1 MEHKR
6 TAYVLLGLL
15 AIESTQSGYDLKKT
29 IEGSVGFFWG
39 ESYGQ
44 LYPTLKQ
51 LTAEGLVSSTTPK
64 STAGRKRQLYSIT
77 AAGQKALKE
86 WLALPYRMAPLRD
99 EFLLKLFFGHTAGIE
114 STISQVK
121 EFQIKTRELVQYLEM
136 IGQVSKQRQSE
147 RPELIYW
154 LLTLEY
160 GLAQQRATLTWSEN
174 ALAQLTKAAHAAHS
188 AKNTKPQSKRKTAN

>member
-1 MEHKR
+1 MERKR

-15 AIESTQSGYDLKKT
+15 AIEPAQSGYDLKKT

-51 LTAEGLVSSTTPK
+51 LTAEGLVSAETPE
-64 STAGRKRQLYSIT
+64 SDAGRKRQLYSIT
-77 AAGQKALKE
+77 ETGQAALKE
-86 WLALPYRMAPLRD
+86 WLALPYRVAPLRD

-114 STISQVK
+114 TTIAQVK
-121 EFQIKTRELVQYLEM
+121 EFQSKTRELVQYLEM
-136 IGQVSKQRQSE
+136 IGQVSQQRQSD
-147 RPELIYW
+147 RPELLYW

-160 GLAQQRATLTWSEN
+160 GLAQLRATLAWSET
-174 ALAQLTKAAHAAHS
+174 ALAQLQNAEETNAQHLTS
-188 AKNTKPQSKRKTAN
+188 TPTNVQRSN